1 MPLFISPT
9 SNREIWNVRPEGYFT
24 DEEWK
29 AIHPDKIY
37 SVIGTNTVRFIGF
50 PYDFMENEV
59 EMSCLPPD
67 DVSVSTTQGRWIE
80 SEELVSVKMLELKNA
95 KLEELSA
102 LFENASNRAHCL
114 SSTGFEINAD
124 ETANRNIS
132 SLITILEATARET
145 VQFCAYDNSFHE
157 VSLAQLKA
165 MQLEIIAN
173 AQAIYASKWALRERI
188 NDAETIEELDTIV
201 IDFNEGEQ

>member
-1 MPLFISPT
+1 MTIYISPT
-9 SNREIWNVRPEGYFT
+9 GNREIWNVRPEGYCT

-29 AIHPDKIY
+29 VFHPDKMY
-37 SVIGTNTVRFIGF
+37 SVIGTNTVRFVGF
-50 PYDFMENEV
+50 PYDYMENEV

-80 SEELVSVKMLELKNA
+80 SKELVTVKMLELKNA
-95 KLEELSA
+95 KLEELNA

-132 SLITILEATARET
+132 SLIIALEASGQET
-145 VQFCAYDNSFHE
+145 VQFCAYDNSFHT
-157 VSLAQLKA
+157 VTLDQLKA

-173 AQAIYASKWALRERI
+173 AQALYARKWALRELI
-188 NDAETIEELDTIV
+188 NEAETNEELDEINIV
-201 IDFNEGEQ
+201 FEVNDG